1 MLAGHW
7 TEAHRSSNSAEA
19 AIAIMMPR
27 LDGLYVLFV
36 DDNEDAREIARI
48 GLEHQ
53 GAFVHV
59 APSVPEAFVM
69 MSTVRPD
76 VIITDIAMPPLDG
89 YEFLSEL
96 KQSAA
101 WRDIPVIAVTGHGDI
116 HDERTV
122 RTAGFA
128 EYLPKPI
135 DPSAMAAAIA
145 RVLPPAEN

>member
-1 MLAGHW
+1 
-7 TEAHRSSNSAEA
+7 
-19 AIAIMMPR
+19 MMPR

-36 DDNEDAREIARI
+36 DDNEDARDIAKI

-53 GAFVHV
+53 GAVVHV
-59 APSVPEAFVM
+59 APSAPEAIVM

-76 VIITDIAMPPLDG
+76 VIVTDIAMPPLDG
-89 YEFLSEL
+89 YQFLAEVKRSPVW
-96 KQSAA
+96 QH
-101 WRDIPVIAVTGHGDI
+101 IPVIAVTGYGDI

-135 DPSAMAAAIA
+135 DPAAMAAAIT
-145 RVLPPAEN
+145 RVLPATRS